1 MAEAIKFC
9 IKCGN
14 KVSPGAKF
22 CRSCGHKLYEDVAET
37 PVKVESK
44 NKDQKKAAAT
54 NNAAPAEKTEE
65 VIPTKAQSERA
76 GEISANGTPGE
87 FEALSFTME
96 ADGAAGENSAA
107 GSSMG
112 SAGTSNRT
120 AGKGATTLNRA
131 AGKMAGAA
139 AGALQKTA
147 IMTPLGTFWE
157 GIKSIIGGAFSL
169 FGNPKMLITT
179 ALLALVWIVLGMNRG
194 SDSPVMKGLSWLTF
208 AEGGFGR
215 DGLLGT
221 LGGIC
226 GKGAVGAML
235 LSVFNGGI
243 SKLFSGISALTKK
256 GSGKVEIVPILLGYL
271 IGVVTDFAF
280 TGVAT
285 ASAQTT
291 MAGISGIV
299 LSLQA
304 LGSKEGFLYS
314 LAASFT
320 AQKVDGVRT
329 AAFGRIK
336 SLIIGMITGFASITA
351 LTSLL

>member
-22 CRSCGHKLYEDVAET
+22 CRSCGHKLYEDGEGT

-44 NKDQKKAAAT
+44 NKDQKRAAAT
-54 NNAAPAEKTEE
+54 NNAVPAEKTEE

-96 ADGAAGENSAA
+96 V
-107 GSSMG
+107 
-112 SAGTSNRT
+112 
-120 AGKGATTLNRA
+120 

-147 IMTPLGTFWE
+147 IMTPLGTIWE
-157 GIKSIIGGAFSL
+157 GIKSIIGGAFCL
-169 FGNPKMLITT
+169 FGNPKALITT

-243 SKLFSGISALTKK
+243 PKLFSGVSALTKK

-280 TGVAT
+280 TGVGS

-299 LSLQA
+299 LSLEA

-314 LAASFT
+314 FAESFT

-336 SLIIGMITGFASITA
+336 SLIIGMITGFAFITA